1 MRKITFCLSFMMS
14 ATFGFAQT
22 VEDATDSANVS
33 TEAASQ
39 TSASVS
45 QPVEVVKIRYGY
57 CSRLQLL
64 QSMPEYTKAVQ
75 ELTKL
80 REQLEK
86 EVYHNETEFR
96 RQYSEYLNG
105 QKDFPQAIL
114 LKRQRDLQAAMENGI
129 AFRMQGDSLL
139 HKAEEDIMAP
149 LRNRV
154 EEAIRS
160 VGMERGL
167 DYVIDIDK
175 DVYVF
180 LRPELSEDITAYVE
194 EKLKGDS
201 VNAK

>member
-1 MRKITFCLSFMMS
+1 MRRFITGFCLLIGW
-14 ATFGFAQT
+14 ATIHAQ
-22 VEDATDSANVS
+22 VIDENMVS
-33 TEAASQ
+33 GESQ
-39 TSASVS
+39 TDVVAARTASVGEIAK
-45 QPVEVVKIRYGY
+45 VRYGY
-57 CSRLQLL
+57 CSRTQLV
-64 QSMPEYTKAVQ
+64 QQMPEYTKAVQ

-86 EVYHNETEFR
+86 EVYYNETEFR
-96 RQYSEYLNG
+96 RLYAEYLNG

-114 LKRQRDLQAAMENGI
+114 LKRQRDLQTAMENGI

-139 HKAEEDIMAP
+139 RKAEEDIMAP

-154 EEAIRS
+154 DEAICT

-167 DYVIDIDK
+167 DYVIDTDK
-175 DVYVF
+175 DAYVF

-194 EKLKGDS
+194 EKLQSES

>member
-1 MRKITFCLSFMMS
+1 MRKITICLSFMMS

-22 VEDATDSANVS
+22 VEDAIDSANVS

-45 QPVEVVKIRYGY
+45 QPVEVVKVRYGY
-57 CSRLQLL
+57 CSCLQLL

-139 HKAEEDIMAP
+139 RKAEEDIMAP

-180 LRPELSEDITAYVE
+180 LRPELSEDITAYAE